1 MTTNTKINIALTG
14 LIVSVIVFGG
24 YILLRVGDVNVPTEQ
39 RRGNVGISESAEII
53 AMRQEIMA
61 QIEERQSQFEKLN
74 SQIVSAQNAC
84 ENVVLAN
91 VTPQTIKN
99 IDKESFTQ
107 TVASFYTCDAT
118 VNKDVGR
125 CNFLRGVDVAL
136 FERCVINATNI
147 RIAAEKCSV
156 ESMNQCVK
164 SGLFTQADCNNVCA
178 VYSKGDASACGAI
191 KNPDLN
197 KGCLALTQKKVE
209 LCDGITEKSQKASC
223 VNEYHFYSAIRD
235 NAIDALNKMEENFK
249 QSIGKVVLGV
259 SPSCG
264 NEFSKFINAVD
275 CVMGSLENYDAMQ
288 KQMSDLQ
295 GEIAELNRNLN
306 ALQ

>member
-1 MTTNTKINIALTG
+1 MTTNTKINIALVG

-24 YILLRVGDVNVPTEQ
+24 YIVLRIGDGNVPTEQ
-39 RRGNVGISESAEII
+39 KKGINEISESAEIV
-53 AMRQEIMA
+53 AMRQEIIA
-61 QIEERQSQFEKLN
+61 QIEEKQSRFEKLN
-74 SQIVSAQNAC
+74 SQIISTQKTC
-84 ENVVLAN
+84 ESISLAN
-91 VTPQTIKN
+91 VTAQTIKT

-107 TVASFYTCDAT
+107 TVAGFYTCDAI

-125 CNFLRGVDVAL
+125 CNFLRGVDAAL
-136 FERCVINATNI
+136 FDQCVMSATNI

-156 ESMNQCVK
+156 ESMNQCRK
-164 SGLFTQADCNNVCA
+164 SGLFTQVDCNNICA

-209 LCDGITEKSQKASC
+209 LCDGITDKSQKASC
-223 VNEYHFYSAIRD
+223 VNEYYFYSAIRD
-235 NAIDALNKMEENFK
+235 NNADALNKMEENFK
-249 QSIGKVVLGV
+249 QSIGNVIFGV

-275 CVMGSLENYDAMQ
+275 CTMGSLENYDAIQ
-288 KQMSDLQ
+288 NEMSDLRS
-295 GEIAELNRNLN
+295 EIAELSKNLN